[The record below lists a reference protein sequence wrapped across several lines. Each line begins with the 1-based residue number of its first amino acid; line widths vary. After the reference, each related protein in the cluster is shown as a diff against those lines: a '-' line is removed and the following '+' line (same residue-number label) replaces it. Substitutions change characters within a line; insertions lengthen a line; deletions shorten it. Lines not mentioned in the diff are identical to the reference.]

1 MSLINDALKRAKQSQ
16 SPDAPP
22 SAPHLHFRPVEP
34 GPTVRRGV
42 GLLLPAVLA
51 LIALVGLLFLWEL
64 AHKNGSTNPQPELVA
79 RAASTPPTAAPLAA
93 SQPPSVAGTAL
104 AAPATIEPAPAVAA
118 PDPVEAPP
126 ATVADEA
133 PAPPK
138 PAPLRLQGIVF
149 NPARPSA
156 MINGKTVFVG
166 EKVGEFRVG
175 AITQNSATLISGSQT
190 NLLELAE

>member
-16 SPDAPP
+16 SPAAPP
-22 SAPHLHFRPVEP
+22 SAPHLQFRPVEP

-51 LIALVGLLFLWEL
+51 LIALVGLLFVWEL

-93 SQPPSVAGTAL
+93 SQPSSVPET
-104 AAPATIEPAPAVAA
+104 APAAPAVAA
-118 PDPVEAPP
+118 PDPVEAAPSS
-126 ATVADEA
+126 VADE
-133 PAPPK
+133 PPVPPK

-175 AITQNSATLISGSQT
+175 AITKNSATLISGSQT

>member
-1 MSLINDALKRAKQSQ
+1 
-16 SPDAPP
+16 
-22 SAPHLHFRPVEP
+22 V
-34 GPTVRRGV
+34 
-42 GLLLPAVLA
+42 
-51 LIALVGLLFLWEL
+51 
-64 AHKNGSTNPQPELVA
+64 
-79 RAASTPPTAAPLAA
+79 
-93 SQPPSVAGTAL
+93 
-104 AAPATIEPAPAVAA
+104 
-118 PDPVEAPP
+118 
-126 ATVADEA
+126 
-133 PAPPK
+133 PPK